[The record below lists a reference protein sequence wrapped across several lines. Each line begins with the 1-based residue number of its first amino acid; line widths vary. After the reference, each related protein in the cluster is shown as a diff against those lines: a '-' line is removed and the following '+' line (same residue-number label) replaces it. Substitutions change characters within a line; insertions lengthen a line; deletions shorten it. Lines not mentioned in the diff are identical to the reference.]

1 MLKNCFKLATSFK
14 TFIPVTSMVLLLLL
28 VPTVQVRAEAHA
40 VTSYEKEAESSFEI
54 TFALYL
60 SKQPNPL

>member
-14 TFIPVTSMVLLLLL
+14 TFIPVTSMALLLLL
-28 VPTVQVRAEAHA
+28 VPAVQARAEAHA
-40 VTSYEKEAESSFEI
+40 VTSYEKKLNRASKLP
-54 TFALYL
+54 FALYL

>member
-54 TFALYL
+54 TFRIVSEQTA
-60 SKQPNPL
+60 